1 MIACIKSLRYH
12 SSASS
17 GINDHCAWGPSSR
30 KMIGTQRKEIWLVGY
45 NTALEHE
52 NIYSWRG
59 LRRNRFAAYLGP
71 YKNSRN

>member
-1 MIACIKSLRYH
+1 
-12 SSASS
+12 
-17 GINDHCAWGPSSR
+17 
-30 KMIGTQRKEIWLVGY
+30 MIGTQRKEIWLVGY